1 MESQDNEKLIKVAFA
16 VLTAILKICT
26 LIYVGVRLEKSEML
40 NAQKRKCL
48 SALAMDICL
57 PCLLFSAV
65 LPEADG
71 QLLVEGWE
79 LLLWPFIYATV
90 SALLGVLCCM
100 AVGIPKQHLGAAA
113 ACAGFPNVNGFPVS
127 VVSALG
133 SAIPASETGYSAI
146 VFLSIIQLTDGLL
159 KYTLGPAIFR
169 RDRRARNLSSSHDMP
184 LGHSLHSI
192 QDIDVAQNID
202 NDKTDWGLSH
212 DQVSCVEPEWSRF
225 DSYHVFQERASRIMN
240 QDAKCSPL
248 LQREKFQES
257 RPGRLESWSLS
268 MPSLTDFQ
276 DILRQI
282 MPPQVSAVLLA
293 LAIGLGPAWA
303 KGLLIPANEE
313 SFAALGFIYGVAEEL
328 GNGFVPL
335 QMISLG
341 GRMLNVVGDN
351 GPLASKPDNKQNRSK
366 LLRISGAVG
375 LARMVLA
382 PIVLYFVAYAIDI
395 HYFHP
400 RGQRRP
406 LAFWAPAL
414 IVAAMPTAN
423 NMSTMADLIGSGRSI
438 AAATTAMQL
447 MAAPVVLV
455 ASLSVLLSAAED
467 LST

>member
-1 MESQDNEKLIKVAFA
+1 MDNGQLFKIAFA

-26 LIYVGVRLEKSEML
+26 LIFVGVRLEKSEML

-65 LPEADG
+65 LPEANA

-90 SALLGVLCCM
+90 SALLGVMCCL

-133 SAIPASETGYSAI
+133 DAIPASPGSGFSAI

-169 RDRRARNLSSSHDMP
+169 RDRRARCMASGHDMP

-192 QDIDVAQNID
+192 EGEDERPQPIDSG
-202 NDKTDWGLSH
+202 KTDWGLSH
-212 DQVSCVEPEWSRF
+212 DQVLCVEPDWSRF
-225 DSYHVFQERASRIMN
+225 DSYHVFQERASLICN
-240 QDAKCSPL
+240 DAKCSPL
-248 LQREKFQES
+248 LPRDKFQEA
-257 RPGRLESWSLS
+257 RVRVSWSI
-268 MPSLTDFQ
+268 PSLPKLE
-276 DILRQI
+276 DIKDLFRQI
-282 MPPQVSAVLLA
+282 MPPQVTAVLLA
-293 LAIGLGPAWA
+293 LAIGLGPSWV
-303 KGLLIPANEE
+303 KGLLIAPDEDKVAI
-313 SFAALGFIYGVAEEL
+313 LGFIYGVAQEL

-351 GPLASKPDNKQNRSK
+351 GPLANKPSNSQNRSK

-375 LARMVLA
+375 VARMILA
-382 PIVLYFVAYAIDI
+382 PMVLYFIAYAIDI
-395 HYFHP
+395 HIFHP
-400 RGQRRP
+400 RGQTRP
-406 LAFWAPAL
+406 LAFWAPAM

-455 ASLSVLLSAAED
+455 ASLSMLLSAAED